1 MTIGTVAFEIETP
14 AEDPRRQRPVNDNKA
29 QDQGTKP
36 PGMIDLK
43 GM

>member
-14 AEDPRRQRPVNDNKA
+14 AEDPPHRRRVNDNKA
-29 QDQGTKP
+29 QDQGTRL
-36 PGMIDLK
+36 PGIDLK